1 MKTAVIALTR
11 GGRELAEKIARLQPD
26 CFVDTRDIPVFTK
39 MAELWQEVD
48 GLICVMAAGIVVRGL
63 APLCQDKKKDPCVL
77 VLDEKG
83 RFVISLLSGH
93 LGGGNRLAT
102 ELARKVG
109 GQAVITTASDVT
121 GHTAL
126 DLWAEKNS
134 LVVESRKKM
143 TEMSAKLVNEGQLH
157 LFTDVEIDSL
167 PEDFQRVSTPDSAD
181 IVVSDRD
188 YPNCSAL
195 FLRPCA
201 LTVGLGCNRGTGK
214 EDFEVAVHELCQDEG
229 LAREA
234 ICGFAS
240 IDLKNDEQGLLDFV
254 SAEGSALQFYGKKEL
269 NAVQGVST
277 SAVVLAATGA
287 KGVAEPAAILAAE
300 TDLGPGQLI
309 VRKRKWKDVT
319 AAVAMKQI
327 RLSA

>member
-11 GGRELAEKIARLQPD
+11 GGKELAEKICRLQPD
-26 CFVDTRDIPVFTK
+26 CFLDSRDLPVFTK
-39 MAELWQEVD
+39 MADLWQEVD
-48 GLICVMAAGIVVRGL
+48 GLICIMAAGIAVRGL
-63 APLCQDKKKDPCVL
+63 ANLCQDKKKDPCVL

-102 ELARKVG
+102 DIARVLG

-134 LVVESRKKM
+134 LLVESKM
-143 TEMSAKLVNEGQLH
+143 KLTAMSAKLVNEGQLQ
-157 LFTDVEIDSL
+157 FFSEYEYKSL
-167 PEDFQRVSTPDSAD
+167 PHDFQPVFTPEDAD
-181 IVVSDRD
+181 ILVTDRD
-188 YPNCSAL
+188 YPGCQAL
-195 FLRPCA
+195 ILRPCT
-201 LTVGLGCNRGTGK
+201 LMVGLGCNRGTRR
-214 EDFEVAVHELCQDEG
+214 EDFKTAVDELCQNEG
-229 LAREA
+229 LARNA
-234 ICGFAS
+234 IYGFAS
-240 IDLKNDEQGLLDFV
+240 IDLKNDEQGLLDFAF
-254 SAEGSALQFYGKKEL
+254 AEGLSLRFYNKEQL
-269 NAVQGVST
+269 NAVQGVSS
-277 SAVVLAATGA
+277 SAAVLAATGA
-287 KGVAEPAAILAAE
+287 KGVAEPAAVLGAE

-319 AAVAMKQI
+319 AAVAIRQI